1 MRRGRSPPAGDRA
14 ANWGKV
20 ARRLSDQI
28 GNERRHAL
36 GVAGVGLAEL
46 PAHDG
51 LLDRKLAPERRASE
65 DDGERAPPL
74 PQRQSV
80 SDEGDENAGVD
91 WMADESVGTG
101 DDELMIALER
111 DVGAPVVGDPY
122 PRPNGEGDAREGQ
135 RRADPHHP

>member
-1 MRRGRSPPAGDRA
+1 MQRRRSPAGDRA
-14 ANWGKV
+14 ADWAKV

-46 PAHDG
+46 PAHDS
-51 LLDRKLAPERRASE
+51 LLDRKLAPERGASE

-74 PQRQSV
+74 PDRQSG

-101 DDELMIALER
+101 DDELMVALKR
-111 DVGAPVVGDPY
+111 DVGAPVVGDPH
-122 PRPNGEGDAREGQ
+122 PRPNGESDARKGQ
-135 RRADPHHP
+135 RRADLHQP